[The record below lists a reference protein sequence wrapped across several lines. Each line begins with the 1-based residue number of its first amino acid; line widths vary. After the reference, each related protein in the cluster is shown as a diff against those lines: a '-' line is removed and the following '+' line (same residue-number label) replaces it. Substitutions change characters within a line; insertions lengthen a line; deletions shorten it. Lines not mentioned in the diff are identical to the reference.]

1 MGLGALF
8 SCESTEL
15 PRLGFV
21 AGQSCCNGCCW
32 FWKIKIKHKSK
43 FYVVFAAK
51 AEAASSKDSSAA
63 STAMVRDTVAAGDP
77 DDIAAVVEDVEEE
90 TKRITEQIE
99 VIWFP
104 SHLSVHCWSFLMH
117 VFFSGS
123 DSWINNP
130 WEFFFAKL
138 LHTHTHTHIWRNEE
152 VLKLA
157 QLCNLLGT
165 QAGECKAA
173 GANDDDHE
181 GTNCAS
187 KCDSP
192 TRRWSENIWARPTLV
207 ELQGSSWIPV
217 NSVLTHQAHAL
228 EEKPIPKERQKTIV
242 LRSCE
247 REHMHIHIDASN
259 HPLSYGLA
267 DMLSTNQWESTLISL
282 KVGLKHSLEAMR
294 NLDSIAGMTSIHF
307 PKNVQ
312 KFFWTLVH
320 SKWYQSHNMSFFQ
333 AW

>member
-15 PRLGFV
+15 PRWGFV
-21 AGQSCCNGCCW
+21 AGQSCCKWCCW
-32 FWKIKIKHKSK
+32 FWKIKLKHKSK

-63 STAMVRDTVAAGDP
+63 STATVRDTVAAGDP

-90 TKRITEQIE
+90 TKRIAEQIE

-104 SHLSVHCWSFLMH
+104 SHLSVHCWSFLMC
-117 VFFSGS
+117 VFFFWQQFMNKQSMG
-123 DSWINNP
+123 I
-130 WEFFFAKL
+130 FLCKIA
-138 LHTHTHTHIWRNEE
+138 THIHIYMKEWRS
-152 VLKLA
+152 VKLA

-173 GANDDDHE
+173 GANDDDHK

-217 NSVLTHQAHAL
+217 NSVLTHQAHSL
-228 EEKPIPKERQKTIV
+228 EEPNPKERQKTIV

-247 REHMHIHIDASN
+247 RERMHIHIDASN
-259 HPLSYGLA
+259 HLLRYGLT